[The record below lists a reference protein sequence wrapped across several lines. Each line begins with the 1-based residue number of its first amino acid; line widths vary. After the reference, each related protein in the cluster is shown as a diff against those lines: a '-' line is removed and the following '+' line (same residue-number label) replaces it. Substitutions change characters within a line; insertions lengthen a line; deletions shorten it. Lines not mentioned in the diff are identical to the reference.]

1 MIGWSRDAELWR
13 PYGSHIAV
21 PTRDS
26 HASDVSSGG
35 GPAMSDEGNR
45 AEHARSLLHG
55 APQPAPRQPNP
66 GELLMTF
73 ARGQDVYRCGASTS

>member
-1 MIGWSRDAELWR
+1 
-13 PYGSHIAV
+13 
-21 PTRDS
+21 
-26 HASDVSSGG
+26 
-35 GPAMSDEGNR
+35 MSDEDNR

-66 GELLMTF
+66 SELLMTF